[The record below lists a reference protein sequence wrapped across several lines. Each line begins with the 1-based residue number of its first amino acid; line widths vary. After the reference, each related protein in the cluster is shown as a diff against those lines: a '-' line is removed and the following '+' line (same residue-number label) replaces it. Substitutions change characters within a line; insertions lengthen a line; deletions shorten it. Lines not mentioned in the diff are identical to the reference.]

1 MLLLQMYQ
9 SARKLPQAVTIRAY
23 TEQAEQIR
31 NTVRAEIIRT
41 ATKLRQQTAKSG
53 VKTAENMTLPMF
65 VYRDLQTA
73 VVIKTAAAAIRI
85 TADVTDKET

>member
-9 SARKLPQAVTIRAY
+9 SARKLPQAVTIRAH
-23 TEQAEQIR
+23 TEQAEKIR
-31 NTVRAEIIRT
+31 NTVRAGTIRM
-41 ATKLRQQTAKSG
+41 ATKLRQQTAKSA

-73 VVIKTAAAAIRI
+73 AAIKI
-85 TADVTDKET
+85 TANVTDKET